1 MFFVFVYVGFL
12 MFGVT
17 DAVPV
22 VFFAG
27 QSYRVHM
34 HRGVGQVFQV
44 VEQLVVH
51 ILGDVMTGGDR

>member
-1 MFFVFVYVGFL
+1 

-17 DAVPV
+17 DTVPV
-22 VFFAG
+22 VFFAS

-51 ILGDVMTGGDR
+51 IFGDVMTGGDR